1 VYLSWSIE
9 EYADTL
15 TSSQNIRS
23 AEHEQDLFRRFPP
36 LFSSVNGALLPLQ
49 DEPCTIVDSK
59 GIIVLW
65 YVPNAITRAR
75 NVCI

>member
-1 VYLSWSIE
+1 M
-9 EYADTL
+9 
-15 TSSQNIRS
+15 RS
-23 AEHEQDLFRRFPP
+23 AEHEQDLSRRFPP

-65 YVPNAITRAR
+65 YAPNAITRAR